1 MNNVKTVDQAN
12 IHSYRPRLE
21 DWHPECDNLKTH
33 VEIKNKEIIVLDGQ
47 FHEDYD
53 TLNYG
58 PRDTVFML
66 FCMARDEKNSA
77 NNAFRFK
84 MLSSHAILVRQVR
97 DWIKKVPGTG
107 QNQLPVRGTLVF
119 EIPDHGPTRPMWFMR

>member
-12 IHSYRPRLE
+12 IHCSRPRLE
-21 DWHPECDNLKTH
+21 DWHPECSNLRTH
-33 VEIKNKEIIVLDGQ
+33 VEIKDKEIIVLDGQ

-58 PRDTVFML
+58 LRDTVFML
-66 FCMARDEKNSA
+66 FCMARDEKNASS
-77 NNAFRFK
+77 NAFRFK
-84 MLSSHAILVRQVR
+84 LLSSHAILVRQVR
-97 DWIKKVPGTG
+97 DWIKKIPGTS

>member
-1 MNNVKTVDQAN
+1 MIKLIFILTGLASRIGTRNAKTCG
-12 IHSYRPRLE
+12 PTL
-21 DWHPECDNLKTH
+21 
-33 VEIKNKEIIVLDGQ
+33 EIKDKEIIVLDGQ

-66 FCMARDEKNSA
+66 FCMARDEKNASS
-77 NNAFRFK
+77 NAFRFK
-84 MLSSHAILVRQVR
+84 LLSSHAILVRQVR
-97 DWIKKVPGTG
+97 DWIKKIPGTS